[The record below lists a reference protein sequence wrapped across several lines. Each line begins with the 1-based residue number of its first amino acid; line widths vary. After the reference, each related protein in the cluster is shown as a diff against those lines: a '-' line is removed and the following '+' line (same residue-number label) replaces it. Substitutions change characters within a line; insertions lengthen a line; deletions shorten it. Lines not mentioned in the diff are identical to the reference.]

1 MKNIFLIVAMV
12 LYSITAFAQAK
23 KPTLM
28 IVPSDVW
35 CNQNGYMTTYDNQG
49 ITVNIPDYKK
59 AFQNNTDLKLVIS
72 KINELMA
79 DRGFPLKDLE
89 ATIKSLEIDE
99 AEDVMTQSSTS
110 GSDLKES
117 PLDKIKKRA
126 KADIWIEVTW
136 TIKRVGPKTTITFN
150 LRGLDAYTNKQIAG
164 ASGTGQPSMSADI
177 PVLLEEAVLDKLPN
191 FVAQLQS
198 HFEDL
203 FKNGREIILN
213 IKVWESSDTDLE
225 SEFDDEML
233 MDLIEYWVE
242 DNTVQ
247 NRYSVSDATENRMDF
262 EQVRI
267 PLYNAKGR
275 AIDARRWTNDLRKYL
290 KNTYQI
296 ESKLMTKGLGR
307 AQLVIGEK

>member
-1 MKNIFLIVAMV
+1 MKNILLVLTMV
-12 LYSITAFAQAK
+12 LYSLTVFAQAK

-28 IVPSDVW
+28 VVPSDVW
-35 CNQNGYMTTYDNQG
+35 CNQNGYMTTFENQG
-49 ITVNIPDYKK
+49 ITINIPDYKK
-59 AFQNNTDLKLVIS
+59 AFQNNAELKLVIS

-99 AEDVMTQSSTS
+99 AEDAMTQSSTS
-110 GSDLKES
+110 GSELKES
-117 PLDKIKKRA
+117 PLDKLKKRA
-126 KADIWIEVTW
+126 KADIWLEVTW
-136 TIKRVGPKTTITFN
+136 TIKKVGPKTTITFN

-164 ASGTGQPSMSADI
+164 ASGTGLPSMGSDLSI
-177 PVLLEEAVLDKLPN
+177 LLEEAVLDKLPN
-191 FVAQLQS
+191 FVNQLQA

-203 FKNGREIILN
+203 FENGREIILN

-233 MDLIEYWVE
+233 MDIIEYWVE
-242 DNTVQ
+242 DNTVK
-247 NRYSVSDATENRMDF
+247 NRYSVNDATENRMDF

-290 KNTYQI
+290 KSTYQI